1 MVNVVVTLL
10 RHRVT
15 YRFLMVLCA
24 ALGFAPL
31 TGDTFGTL
39 ESLVC
44 SVLTCS
50 D

>member
-1 MVNVVVTLL
+1 MVNVVNALL

-24 ALGFAPL
+24 TIGVASL
-31 TGDTFGTL
+31 TGDTFSAL

-44 SVLTCS
+44 SILACS